1 MKKFFIFFLAILLLS
16 SLALTKNEITV
27 TTQATEMVIKT
38 RLAEYHIDLEKGT
51 FKDVYL
57 VFDRRK
63 YIYKYD
69 KDGFDLI
76 SPEGTVLSVSNFK
89 LQNSENLNGVFK
101 GNVELYFEYSY
112 KGNTIEKRFIFENGP
127 YYSYKVTVKGLTDGF
142 KIALPRVGPPEYD
155 RYKDGVFLSYY
166 SKNKTVFFSVFE
178 SPGKLSLDS
187 GTPFYTVNGDFSSH
201 NYMGPVK
208 LTLMKPIINDHYDWL
223 KGVLPTLPK
232 AKSWYDPIFYGM
244 VEFLGFFYRLTGNY
258 GWAII
263 IFTIIVR
270 LILYPLYHL
279 QTKSMIKMRQIQPK
293 VEQIRKK
300 YKDPQRQ
307 QQELMKLYK
316 EEGTNPASGCL
327 TILVQ
332 FPIFI
337 LLFTVIRYY
346 SEGFAFSPSFLIW
359 QDLSVGGFKQ
369 NILLVLIDIIAVA
382 YTSLISSTDMRSA
395 RQSVTMGVIFP
406 FLFITFPTG
415 LFLYYTVGSI
425 IQLGITYYVYK
436 KYNIKGISLKEFFGL
451 AK

>member
-1 MKKFFIFFLAILLLS
+1 MRRFVAIFLAVVLLS
-16 SLALTKNEITV
+16 LIAFTKNEITV
-27 TTQATEMVIKT
+27 TTQATEMVVRT
-38 RLAEYHIDLEKGT
+38 RLAEYHIDLEKGVL
-51 FKDVYL
+51 KDVYL
-57 VFDRRK
+57 VFDKRT
-63 YIYKYD
+63 YIYKYA

-76 SPEGTVLSVSNFK
+76 SPEGTELLVSNFK
-89 LQNSENLNGVFK
+89 LQNSTNNDGVFK
-101 GNVELYFEYSY
+101 GDVEISFEYRY
-112 KGNTIEKRFIFENGP
+112 NGGTIKKIFIFENSP
-127 YYSYKVTVKGLTDGF
+127 YYSYRVLTKGLSNGF
-142 KIALPRVGPPEYD
+142 KISLPRVGPPEYD
-155 RYKDGVFLSYY
+155 RYREGIFLSYY
-166 SKNKTVFFSVFE
+166 SKSKTMFFSVFE
-178 SPGKLSLDS
+178 SRGKLSLDS
-187 GTPFYTVNGDFSSH
+187 GYPLYIANGDFSAH

-208 LTLMKPIINDHYDWL
+208 LTLMKPIINNYYDWL
-223 KGVLPTLPK
+223 RNVLSTLPK
-232 AKSWYDPIFYGM
+232 AKSWYDSIFYGM

-293 VEQIRKK
+293 VEAIRKK
-300 YKDPQRQ
+300 YKDPRRQ
-307 QQELMKLYK
+307 QEELMKLYK
-316 EEGTNPASGCL
+316 EEGANPASGCL
-327 TILVQ
+327 TILIQ

-346 SEGFAFSPSFLIW
+346 SEGFAFSPPFLIW
-359 QDLSVGGFKQ
+359 QDLSIGGFKQ
-369 NILLVLIDIIAVA
+369 NILLVLIDIAAVA

-395 RQSVTMGVIFP
+395 RQSVIMGVIFP

-451 AK
+451 SK

>member
-1 MKKFFIFFLAILLLS
+1 MKKLVVFF
-16 SLALTKNEITV
+16 ALIVISFVAFSKNEITV
-27 TTQATEMVIKT
+27 TTQATEMIVKT
-38 RLAEYHIDLEKGT
+38 RLAEYHLDLEKGVL
-51 FKDVYL
+51 KDVYL
-57 VFDRRK
+57 VFSNRT

-69 KDGFDLI
+69 RDGFDLI
-76 SPEGTVLSVSNFK
+76 TPDGTLLTVTNFK
-89 LQNSENLNGVFK
+89 LQNSDNYNGVFDSD
-101 GNVELYFEYSY
+101 VEVSFEYQY
-112 KGNTIEKRFIFENGP
+112 NGNKIEKVFVFEKSP
-127 YYSYKVTVKGLTDGF
+127 YYSYSVSTKGLPAGF
-142 KIALPRVGPPEYD
+142 KISLPRVGPSEYD
-155 RYKDGVFLSYY
+155 RYRDGIFVSYY
-166 SKNKTVFFSVFE
+166 SKNKTMFFSVFN
-178 SPGKLSLDS
+178 SKGRLSLDS
-187 GTPFYTVNGDFSSH
+187 GYPIYIAEEDFSAR

-208 LTLMKPIINDHYDWL
+208 LTLMKSVVGEHYDWL
-223 KGVLPTLPK
+223 KNVLSTLPK

-270 LILYPLYHL
+270 LVLYPLYHL

-293 VEQIRKK
+293 IEEIRKK

-316 EEGTNPASGCL
+316 EEGANPASGCL
-327 TILVQ
+327 TILIQ

-346 SEGFAFSPSFLIW
+346 SEAFAFSPSFLIW
-359 QDLSVGGFKQ
+359 QDLSVGGFSQ
-369 NILLVLIDIIAVA
+369 NILLVLIDILAVA

-395 RQSVTMGVIFP
+395 RQSVIMGVIFP

-451 AK
+451 SK

>member
-1 MKKFFIFFLAILLLS
+1 MKKILVFLSITLLS
-16 SLALTKNEITV
+16 FSLVLAKNEIVV
-27 TTQATEMVIKT
+27 TTQATEMVVKT

-57 VFDRRK
+57 VFGKRK

-69 KDGFDLI
+69 NDGFDLI
-76 SPEGTVLSVSNFK
+76 SPEGTVLNVSSFK
-89 LQNSENLNGVFK
+89 LQDSKNSNGVFK
-101 GNVELYFEYSY
+101 GNVAVSFKYLY
-112 KGNTIEKRFIFENGP
+112 KGNEIEKRFIFENGP
-127 YYSYKVTVKGLTDGF
+127 YYSYRVVAEGLTNGF
-142 KIALPRVGPPEYD
+142 KIALPRVGPNEYD
-155 RYKDGVFLSYY
+155 RYEEGVFLSYY

-178 SPGKLSLDS
+178 TPGELSLDS
-187 GTPFYTVNGDFSSH
+187 GVPLYITNGNFSAH

-208 LTLMKPIINDHYDWL
+208 LTLMKAIINDHYSWL
-223 KGVLPTLPK
+223 KKILPTLPK

-316 EEGTNPASGCL
+316 EEGANPASGCL
-327 TILVQ
+327 TILIQ

-337 LLFTVIRYY
+337 LLFAVIRYY
-346 SEGFAFSPSFLIW
+346 SEGFAFSPSFFIW

-369 NILLVLIDIIAVA
+369 NILLVLIDILAVA
-382 YTSLISSTDMRSA
+382 YTSLISSTDLRSA
-395 RQSVTMGVIFP
+395 RQSVIMGVIFP

-425 IQLGITYYVYK
+425 IQLGITYYVYR
-436 KYNIKGISLKEFFGL
+436 KYNIKGIGLKKFLGL
-451 AK
+451 VK